1 MMVSRVSLTIT
12 ALLFAACGQDRQ
24 IHAPTA
30 ASDVGFSLMVQI
42 SVDSGQRGLL
52 GLPPPIGVQLS
63 VRGASGREVPI
74 VGGDLVVRDSSDAS
88 LAQAPVPASGDGHA
102 SLELVWPHDTVG
114 RSLDI
119 RLDVLD
125 SSGVVHTV
133 ERTLTL

>member
-24 IHAPTA
+24 MHPPTV
-30 ASDVGFSLMVQI
+30 ASDLGFSLTVQI
-42 SVDSGQRGLL
+42 SVDSSQRGI

-63 VRGASGREVPI
+63 VRGASGRGVPI

-88 LAQAPVPASGDGHA
+88 LAHTPVPASGDGHA
-102 SLELVWPHDTVG
+102 SVELVWPHNTFG

>member
-12 ALLFAACGQDRQ
+12 ALLFAACGQERQ
-24 IHAPTA
+24 IHPPTA
-30 ASDVGFSLMVQI
+30 ASDVGFSLIVQI
-42 SVDSGQRGLL
+42 SVDSGQRGL

-74 VGGDLVVRDSSDAS
+74 VGGDLVVRDSSNAS

-102 SLELVWPHDTVG
+102 SVELVWPHDTVG

-133 ERTLTL
+133 EHTLTL

>member
-24 IHAPTA
+24 IQVPTA
-30 ASDVGFSLMVQI
+30 ASELGFSLMVQI
-42 SVDSGQRGLL
+42 SVDSGQRGP
-52 GLPPPIGVQLS
+52 GLPSPIGVQLS
-63 VRGASGREVPI
+63 VRGASGRGVPI
-74 VGGDLVVRDSSDAS
+74 VGGDLVVRDSGDAP

-102 SLELVWPHDTVG
+102 SVELVWPHDTVG

-119 RLDVLD
+119 RLNVLD

-133 ERTLTL
+133 ERALTL